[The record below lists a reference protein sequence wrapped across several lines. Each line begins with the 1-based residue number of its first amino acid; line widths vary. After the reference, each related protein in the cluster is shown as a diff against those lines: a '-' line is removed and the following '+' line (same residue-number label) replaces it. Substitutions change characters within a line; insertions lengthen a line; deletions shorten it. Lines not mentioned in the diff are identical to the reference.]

1 MKTALI
7 SGISG
12 QDGAYLAN
20 LLLKKGYRVVGT
32 SRDAHVSTFGNL
44 HQLGIF
50 DRVERLSMVLTDFR
64 STLQTLDRVKPDEV
78 YNLAGQSSVSLSFEQ
93 PVETMESISLGTMNL
108 LESIRFLGKNIKLYN
123 ASSSDCFGDTE
134 TSAATEETPFRPRSP
149 YGVAKAAAHWAIV
162 NYRQSYGLYAANG
175 ILFNH
180 ESPLRP
186 NRYVTKKIVAGVCRI
201 KAGLQKHL
209 ELGALT
215 IQRDW
220 GWAPEYV
227 DAMWR
232 ILQSEE
238 AEDFVIA
245 TGVTSSLEEFV
256 KIAFGELDL
265 DWRDHVQL
273 DNAYGRPSDIS
284 RSRANPSKAHAKLD
298 WKAGYT
304 MPDVVRM
311 MLKAETASL
320 QSASAK
326 TLSH

>member
-20 LLLKKGYRVVGT
+20 LLLQKGYRVVGT
-32 SRDAHVSTFGNL
+32 SRDALAAPFSNL
-44 HQLGIF
+44 HTLGIF
-50 DRVERLSMVLTDFR
+50 DRVERRSMVLTDFR
-64 STLQTLDRVKPDEV
+64 STLQTLDKVQPDEV
-78 YNLAGQSSVSLSFEQ
+78 YNLAGQSSVNLSFEQ

-108 LESIRFLGKNIKLYN
+108 LESIRFLGRKIKLYN
-123 ASSSDCFGDTE
+123 ASSSDCFGDTQ
-134 TSAATEETPFRPRSP
+134 SAPANEDTPFRPRSP
-149 YGVAKAAAHWAIV
+149 YGVAKAAAHWALV

-186 NRYVTKKIVAGVCRI
+186 NRYVTKKIVAGACRI
-201 KAGLQKHL
+201 KAGLQKQL

-232 ILQSEE
+232 ILQHEE
-238 AEDFVIA
+238 ADDFVIA
-245 TGVTSSLEEFV
+245 TGVTSSLMEFV
-256 KIAFGELDL
+256 EVVFGELDL
-265 DWRDHVQL
+265 DWHDYVKF
-273 DNAYGRPSDIS
+273 DEAYSRPSDIS
-284 RSRANPSKAHAKLD
+284 RSHADPAKAHAKLA
-298 WKAGYT
+298 WKARFV
-304 MPDVVRM
+304 MSDVVRM
-311 MLKAETASL
+311 MLKAEAASL
-320 QSASAK
+320 E
-326 TLSH
+326 LSER

>member
-7 SGISG
+7 SGVSG
-12 QDGAYLAN
+12 QDGAYLAD
-20 LLLKKGYRVVGT
+20 LLLRKGYRVVGT
-32 SRDAHVSTFGNL
+32 SRDAHVSLFDNL
-44 HQLGIF
+44 HTLGIF
-50 DRVERLSMVLTDFR
+50 DRVEQLSMVLTDFR
-64 STLQTLDRVKPDEV
+64 STLQTLDKVKPDEV

-93 PVETMESISLGTMNL
+93 PVETIESICLGTMNL
-108 LESIRFLGKNIKLYN
+108 LESIRFLGRNIKLYN

-134 TSAATEETPFRPRSP
+134 GSGATEETPFRPRSP

-186 NRYVTKKIVAGVCRI
+186 NRYVTKKIVAGACRI
-201 KAGLQKHL
+201 RAGLQKQL
-209 ELGALT
+209 KLGDLA

-232 ILQSEE
+232 ILQGAE

-245 TGVTSSLEEFV
+245 TGLTSSLQEFV
-256 KIAFGELDL
+256 EIAFGELDL
-265 DWRDHVQL
+265 DWREHVKL
-273 DNAYGRPSDIS
+273 DDAYGRPSDIT
-284 RSRANPSKAHAKLD
+284 RSRGNPEKAHAKLD
-298 WKAGYT
+298 WRARYR
-304 MPDVVRM
+304 MPDVVRL
-311 MLKAETASL
+311 MLQAELASL
-320 QSASAK
+320 RRGGYGQPA
-326 TLSH
+326 